1 MAHLA
6 TEVVAVMSIKLGIII
21 PCYNEEEGLDETTT
35 QLTHLLE
42 EMIKNKEISP
52 ESFVCYVDDGSQ
64 DNTWRII
71 EKTQQNNPHF
81 KGLKLSRNFGHQNA
95 LIAGLMQFKEDA
107 DGLISMDADLQDDI
121 QLVHDFVA
129 KYKEGYEVIYGV
141 RDDRS
146 TDTAFKRNTAGFF
159 YKFQKWMGIE
169 AVANHADYRFLS
181 HKALHALADFK
192 EINLFLRGIV
202 PLLGF
207 RSTSLYYKRHERFAG
222 ETKYPLKK
230 MLFFAL
236 DGIASFSVMPL
247 RLITLIGFILFTLS
261 MFGILWVAIEKI
273 FLGNA
278 IQGWAS
284 TMASI
289 YFIGGI
295 QIMAL
300 GIIGEYVGR
309 NFQQSKNRPRYIV
322 EKEI

>member
-1 MAHLA
+1 
-6 TEVVAVMSIKLGIII
+6 
-21 PCYNEEEGLDETTT
+21 
-35 QLTHLLE
+35 
-42 EMIKNKEISP
+42 
-52 ESFVCYVDDGSQ
+52 
-64 DNTWRII
+64 
-71 EKTQQNNPHF
+71 
-81 KGLKLSRNFGHQNA
+81 
-95 LIAGLMQFKEDA
+95 MQFKDDA
-107 DGLISMDADLQDDI
+107 NGLISMDADLQDDI

-146 TDTAFKRNTAGFF
+146 TDTVFKRNTAGFF
-159 YKFQKWMGIE
+159 YKFQKFMGIDTIPH
-169 AVANHADYRFLS
+169 HADYRFLS
-181 HKALHALADFK
+181 NKALQALAEFT

-207 RSTSLYYKRHERFAG
+207 RSTSVHYKRQERFAG
-222 ETKYPLKK
+222 ESKYPFKK
-230 MLFFAL
+230 MLLFAL

-247 RLITLIGFILFTLS
+247 RFITLIGFILFGLS
-261 MFGILWVAIEKI
+261 MIGIIWVLVEKI
-273 FLGNA
+273 FLGNT

-295 QIMAL
+295 EIMAL